1 MPGGGRWQ
9 FEEGTFFSVTRLLGS
24 AEDYSPAIQDAAAL
38 KLFRER
44 GWEPWIADRYKCPWL
59 F

>member
-1 MPGGGRWQ
+1 MYQ
-9 FEEGTFFSVTRLLGS
+9 FEAGTGVGTTGLGGM

-38 KLFRER
+38 QLYNER
-44 GWEPWIADRYKCPWL
+44 GWEPWIADRHKCPWL